1 MIDILKCNL
10 TRFLITSWNHNIY
23 GISLCALSGPR
34 PWPLQTLQH
43 SLLYLR
49 LNSDRYQVSHSDQE
63 SSDLNNLLSADSVD
77 PPVWSLQP
85 SYTMPLLSSG
95 HKTGLTSFY
104 AGTLPRARLEHM
116 AATCS
121 RSVAGGRNCF
131 WHWEDWGLSLNANTG
146 NDSCGV
152 VMSVCYTSTSHWAWH
167 WWTWNLFLV
176 ILIDLH

>member
-1 MIDILKCNL
+1 MINILKCNL

-23 GISLCALSGPR
+23 GISLCALLGPR
-34 PWPLQTLQH
+34 PWPLQTFQH

-131 WHWEDWGLSLNANTG
+131 WHWGDKELKCQHRQWQLCVELLCQYVTLPHLIELDIGERETCSL
-146 NDSCGV
+146 
-152 VMSVCYTSTSHWAWH
+152 
-167 WWTWNLFLV
+167 
-176 ILIDLH
+176 